1 MEFTVRDI
9 LHLIKKRFLLIAF
22 CTLAG
27 LLISFLFTKCFVD
40 RTYTAST
47 QFYVS
52 TQSSTSTNLS
62 DLDYAQKIAETYIN
76 FLNTRQFYTE
86 VLKMSGLPYSMSEL
100 RSMTEIKTV
109 RNTEIFSITVN
120 TKSPEDSYELVKNME
135 ILAPKLIEDIK
146 SDAVISVVDP
156 VIYQGAPTGPNILL
170 NTLLGGISFGLLS
183 FFAFVLKEVMNLKV
197 ANQEDLL
204 KHYDVPL
211 LGSIPDFSTGQRG
224 SRYKVIEDIK
234 AILIKKGILNECKK
248 ETIMGDSFLTVESY
262 KAFRTN
268 LKFSIRKEECKK
280 ILITS
285 PSPEDGK
292 STTSINLAIAIS
304 QSGYKVL
311 LIDGDLRKGR
321 IHHYFKG
328 KNQPGL
334 SDLLSHMNTIKEC
347 LYITPYDNLHIMP
360 MGSMP
365 PNPSELLGS
374 KQMELLINDLEME
387 YDYIILDTPPI
398 NVVADS
404 LSLIK
409 SMDGAVLVV
418 RENKTTYADIEN
430 ALMKYRY
437 AKANVLGFV
446 LNGISEKG
454 LGKYKSKYYY
464 YDSESDVNKKR
475 KKLEQKL

>member
-27 LLISFLFTKCFVD
+27 LLISFLFTKYFVD

-135 ILAPKLIEDIK
+135 ILAPKLIEEIK
-146 SDAVISVVDP
+146 TDAVISVVDP
-156 VIYQGAPTGPNILL
+156 VIYQGAPTGPNVLL

-183 FFAFVLKEVMNLKV
+183 FFVFVLKEVMNLKV

-211 LGSIPDFSTGQRG
+211 LGSIPDFSTGQG
-224 SRYKVIEDIK
+224 SSRYKVIEDIK
-234 AILIKKGILNECKK
+234 AILVKKGILNECKK

-374 KQMELLINDLEME
+374 RQMELLINDLEME

-464 YDSESDVNKKR
+464 YDSESDVNKKK
-475 KKLEQKL
+475 KKLEEKL